1 MKYRL
6 HCHRLGLALLALTPL
21 HSFAD
26 VNLTVTGIEHS
37 RGSIDI
43 RIYTDS
49 KSWLKDDDIFERI
62 VVPAQKGKVVIKLE
76 RFQGGTMAAS
86 IYHDENG
93 DGKLNTGLFWRP
105 KEGFAFS
112 NEYEPKAMP
121 QFSKAAIEVSD
132 GQNITVQLNY

>member
-1 MKYRL
+1 MKNRMHL
-6 HCHRLGLALLALTPL
+6 LGIALTLLAITPIC
-21 HSFAD
+21 SVAD
-26 VNLTVTGIEHS
+26 VNFIVTGIEHS

-43 RIYTDS
+43 RIYTDA
-49 KSWLKDDDIFERI
+49 KSWLKTDQILEHI
-62 VVPAQKGKVVIKLE
+62 VIPAQEGEITIQLE
-76 RFQGGTMAAS
+76 KFRSGILAAS
-86 IYHDENG
+86 VYHDEND

>member
-1 MKYRL
+1 MKKRMYS
-6 HCHRLGLALLALTPL
+6 LGLVLTLLAITPIYSL
-21 HSFAD
+21 AD
-26 VNLTVTGIEHS
+26 VNFIVTGIEHS

-43 RIYTDS
+43 RIYTDA
-49 KSWLKDDDIFERI
+49 KSWLKTDQILEHI
-62 VVPAQKGKVVIKLE
+62 VIPAQEGEVTIQLE
-76 RFQGGTMAAS
+76 KFRDGILAAS
-86 IYHDENG
+86 VYHDEND